1 MLDEGG
7 ASAVCVSHDEIWMQT
22 WCTVLAAGFMRAIG
36 GVQMGA
42 PGRNV
47 FAPDDSDERAAVLKT
62 GPGSGVGSRCKTR
75 GEDHTI
81 AVSATIEPRRS
92 ARVTHLCSVKVIHTK
107 NTVRNAIRRGA
118 DYGPA

>member
-62 GPGSGVGSRCKTR
+62 VPGSGVGSSCKHAAKITR
-75 GEDHTI
+75 
-81 AVSATIEPRRS
+81 SQCPPR
-92 ARVTHLCSVKVIHTK
+92 
-107 NTVRNAIRRGA
+107 
-118 DYGPA
+118 